1 MVKTMKITKRQLR
14 QLIKEEMQVGV
25 DMLNW
30 NELQVGDLVDVDA
43 EFNSYPR
50 TRIIQKLDDV
60 SRESGLPPG
69 PGFIGTDQYGDDFVF
84 SVQDVIPSSYGKYA
98 MAESSRL
105 MEFFGKKK
113 QEPSGPKDPVRQKD
127 ILGIGDVKA
136 AWTWDGLTM
145 EIYVDDKL
153 ALSIHDKK
161 GAMDLVAFL
170 NEVIK
175 GPMRSS

>member
-1 MVKTMKITKRQLR
+1 
-14 QLIKEEMQVGV
+14 
-25 DMLNW
+25 
-30 NELQVGDLVDVDA
+30 
-43 EFNSYPR
+43 
-50 TRIIQKLDDV
+50 
-60 SRESGLPPG
+60 
-69 PGFIGTDQYGDDFVF
+69 
-84 SVQDVIPSSYGKYA
+84 

>member
-1 MVKTMKITKRQLR
+1 MKITKKQLSR
-14 QLIKEEMQVGV
+14 LIKEEMQVGI

-98 MAESSRL
+98 MSENRQLS
-105 MEFFGKKK
+105 EFWGKKK
-113 QEPSGPKDPVRQKD
+113 KEEEPTGPDKFSEP
-127 ILGIGDVKA
+127 LKA
-136 AWTWDGLTM
+136 ADSAMSEVVSSLWGPWDTPPRPDLLKKAQELHK
-145 EIYVDDKL
+145 EIK
-153 ALSIHDKK
+153 AAAAEGK
-161 GAMDLVAFL
+161 
-170 NEVIK
+170 
-175 GPMRSS
+175 

>member
-1 MVKTMKITKRQLR
+1 
-14 QLIKEEMQVGV
+14 MQVGI

-60 SRESGLPPG
+60 SRESGLLPG
-69 PGFIGTDQYGDDFVF
+69 PGFIGTDQYGDEFVF

-98 MAESSRL
+98 MSENRQLS
-105 MEFFGKKK
+105 EFFGKKK
-113 QEPSGPKDPVRQKD
+113 KEASGPKDPVSQKN

-153 ALSIHDKK
+153 AISIHDKN
-161 GAMDLVAFL
+161 GARDLVSFL
-170 NEVIK
+170 NEIIE